1 MKGRKPV
8 PTALKIARGNPGQRK
23 LPAGEPQPSTAI
35 DLCVPA
41 ILADDPSAR
50 AVWEAT
56 APRLH
61 RVGLLTEVDLD
72 ALTLYCATFAR
83 WQAAERH
90 LQVHGLTVVVGK
102 RKPPIVSPYFAVA
115 MKAQAQCRALLIEF
129 GLTPVSRARVHV
141 PKPDSADTQKDR
153 FFGPH
158 ALAPKARA

>member
-1 MKGRKPV
+1 MRGRKPV

-23 LPAGEPQPSTAI
+23 LPEDEPQPSTAI
-35 DLCVPA
+35 DLSVPA
-41 ILADDPSAR
+41 ILADDPGAR
-50 AVWEAT
+50 AEWEAT

-83 WQAAERH
+83 WKAAERH
-90 LQVHGLTVVVGK
+90 LQAHGLTVMVGK
-102 RKPPIVSPYFAVA
+102 KKQPIVSPYLVIS

-141 PKPDSADTQKDR
+141 PKKDSGDSQKDR
-153 FFGPH
+153 FFGPL